1 MDHNRLKKLMNAASM
16 ALFVLCVALGI
27 WLWRKGVFQSKEALQ
42 DFLTNYGGS
51 ATTLFL
57 VLQAVQVVI
66 PILPGGVS
74 CLAGVLLFGPW
85 LGFVLNYVGISLG
98 SFVAFAMARNWGKPL
113 LNKLFSK
120 KLFPDS
126 VRPQISGM
134 GKLRFGIRRLPRSR
148 NPYHNVDG
156 LHILSSSVISRTTR
170 HGFPTAST
178 WAGISFVTTL
188 PAPITLPSPMV
199 TPGRIVTFA
208 PSQTLSPTVIGFAIS
223 SP

>member
-120 KLFPDS
+120 KLHDKYMKWTHESRRFDRLFALAIFLPGLPDDFLCFLAGTTGMSWKKFALITVTCRPLMIFAYSLGALGFRAVFP
-126 VRPQISGM
+126 
-134 GKLRFGIRRLPRSR
+134 L
-148 NPYHNVDG
+148 
-156 LHILSSSVISRTTR
+156 
-170 HGFPTAST
+170 
-178 WAGISFVTTL
+178 
-188 PAPITLPSPMV
+188 
-199 TPGRIVTFA
+199 
-208 PSQTLSPTVIGFAIS
+208 
-223 SP
+223 

>member
-16 ALFVLCVALGI
+16 ALFVLCVALGV

-120 KLFPDS
+120 KLHEKYERWTHESRRFDRLFALAIFLPGLPDDFLCFLAGTTGMSWKKFALITVTCRPLMIFAYSLGALGFRAVFP
-126 VRPQISGM
+126 
-134 GKLRFGIRRLPRSR
+134 L
-148 NPYHNVDG
+148 
-156 LHILSSSVISRTTR
+156 
-170 HGFPTAST
+170 
-178 WAGISFVTTL
+178 
-188 PAPITLPSPMV
+188 
-199 TPGRIVTFA
+199 
-208 PSQTLSPTVIGFAIS
+208 
-223 SP
+223 

>member
-16 ALFVLCVALGI
+16 ALFVLCLALGI

-51 ATTLFL
+51 ASTLFL

-85 LGFVLNYVGISLG
+85 LGFVLNYVGIALG

-113 LNKLFSK
+113 LDKLFSK
-120 KLFPDS
+120 KLHAKYERWTHESRRFDRLFALAIFLPGLPDDFLCFLAGTTGMSWKKFALITVTCRPLMIFAYSLGALGFRAVFP
-126 VRPQISGM
+126 
-134 GKLRFGIRRLPRSR
+134 L
-148 NPYHNVDG
+148 
-156 LHILSSSVISRTTR
+156 
-170 HGFPTAST
+170 
-178 WAGISFVTTL
+178 
-188 PAPITLPSPMV
+188 
-199 TPGRIVTFA
+199 
-208 PSQTLSPTVIGFAIS
+208 
-223 SP
+223 

>member
-120 KLFPDS
+120 KLHEKYERWTHESRRFDRLFALAIFLPGLPDDFLCFLAGTTGMS
-126 VRPQISGM
+126 WKKFALITVTCRPLMIFAYSLGALDSG
-134 GKLRFGIRRLPRSR
+134 
-148 NPYHNVDG
+148 PYSLCENG
-156 LHILSSSVISRTTR
+156 
-170 HGFPTAST
+170 
-178 WAGISFVTTL
+178 
-188 PAPITLPSPMV
+188 
-199 TPGRIVTFA
+199 
-208 PSQTLSPTVIGFAIS
+208 
-223 SP
+223 

>member
-1 MDHNRLKKLMNAASM
+1 MDQNRLKKLMNAASM

-66 PILPGGVS
+66 PILPGCVS
-74 CLAGVLLFGPW
+74 CLAGVLIFGPW

-120 KLFPDS
+120 KLHEKYERWTHESRRFDRLFALAIFLPGLPDDFLCFLAGTTGMSWKKFALITVTCRPLMIFAYSLGALGFRAVFP
-126 VRPQISGM
+126 
-134 GKLRFGIRRLPRSR
+134 L
-148 NPYHNVDG
+148 
-156 LHILSSSVISRTTR
+156 
-170 HGFPTAST
+170 
-178 WAGISFVTTL
+178 
-188 PAPITLPSPMV
+188 
-199 TPGRIVTFA
+199 
-208 PSQTLSPTVIGFAIS
+208 
-223 SP
+223 

>member
-1 MDHNRLKKLMNAASM
+1 MDHDRLKKWMNAASLI
-16 ALFVLCVALGI
+16 LFILCVALGI

-85 LGFVLNYVGISLG
+85 LGFVLNYAGIALG

-113 LNKLFSK
+113 LKKLFSK
-120 KLFPDS
+120 KLHEKYERWTHES
-126 VRPQISGM
+126 R
-134 GKLRFGIRRLPRSR
+134 RFDRL
-148 NPYHNVDG
+148 
-156 LHILSSSVISRTTR
+156 
-170 HGFPTAST
+170 
-178 WAGISFVTTL
+178 
-188 PAPITLPSPMV
+188 
-199 TPGRIVTFA
+199 
-208 PSQTLSPTVIGFAIS
+208 FAIAIFLPGLPDDFLCFLAGTTGMS
-223 SP
+223 WKKFALITVTCRPLMIFAYSLGALGFRAVFPL

>member
-1 MDHNRLKKLMNAASM
+1 MDQNRLKKLMNAASM

-74 CLAGVLLFGPW
+74 CLAGVLIFGPW

-120 KLFPDS
+120 KLHEKYERWTHESRRFDRLFALAIFLPGLPDDFLCFLAGTTGMSWKKFALITVTCRPLMIFAYSLGALGFRAVFP
-126 VRPQISGM
+126 
-134 GKLRFGIRRLPRSR
+134 L
-148 NPYHNVDG
+148 
-156 LHILSSSVISRTTR
+156 
-170 HGFPTAST
+170 
-178 WAGISFVTTL
+178 
-188 PAPITLPSPMV
+188 
-199 TPGRIVTFA
+199 
-208 PSQTLSPTVIGFAIS
+208 
-223 SP
+223 

>member
-1 MDHNRLKKLMNAASM
+1 MDQNRLKKLMNAASM

-27 WLWRKGVFQSKEALQ
+27 WLWRKGVFQSKETLQ

-74 CLAGVLLFGPW
+74 CLAGVLIFGPW

-120 KLFPDS
+120 KLHEKYERWTHESRRFDRLFALAIFLPGLPDDFLCFLAGTTGMSWKKFALITVTCRPLMIFAYSLGALGFRAVFP
-126 VRPQISGM
+126 
-134 GKLRFGIRRLPRSR
+134 L
-148 NPYHNVDG
+148 
-156 LHILSSSVISRTTR
+156 
-170 HGFPTAST
+170 
-178 WAGISFVTTL
+178 
-188 PAPITLPSPMV
+188 
-199 TPGRIVTFA
+199 
-208 PSQTLSPTVIGFAIS
+208 
-223 SP
+223 

>member
-1 MDHNRLKKLMNAASM
+1 MDQNRLKKLMNAASM

-74 CLAGVLLFGPW
+74 CLAGVLIFGPW

-120 KLFPDS
+120 KLHEKYERWTHESRRFDRLFALAIFLPGLPDDFLCFLAGTTGMSWKKFALITVTCRPLMIFAYSLGALGFQAVFP
-126 VRPQISGM
+126 
-134 GKLRFGIRRLPRSR
+134 L
-148 NPYHNVDG
+148 
-156 LHILSSSVISRTTR
+156 
-170 HGFPTAST
+170 
-178 WAGISFVTTL
+178 
-188 PAPITLPSPMV
+188 
-199 TPGRIVTFA
+199 
-208 PSQTLSPTVIGFAIS
+208 
-223 SP
+223 

>member
-120 KLFPDS
+120 KLHEKYERWTHESRRFDRLFALAIFLPGLPDDFLCFLAGTTGMSWKKFALIPVTCRPLMIFAYSLGALGFRAVFP
-126 VRPQISGM
+126 
-134 GKLRFGIRRLPRSR
+134 L
-148 NPYHNVDG
+148 
-156 LHILSSSVISRTTR
+156 
-170 HGFPTAST
+170 
-178 WAGISFVTTL
+178 
-188 PAPITLPSPMV
+188 
-199 TPGRIVTFA
+199 
-208 PSQTLSPTVIGFAIS
+208 
-223 SP
+223 

>member
-51 ATTLFL
+51 ASTLFL

-85 LGFVLNYVGISLG
+85 LGFVINYVGIALG

-113 LNKLFSK
+113 LDKLFSK
-120 KLFPDS
+120 KLHAKYERWTHESRRFDRLFALAIFLPGLPDDFLCFLAGTTGMSWKKFALITVTCRPLMIFAYSLGALGFRAVFP
-126 VRPQISGM
+126 
-134 GKLRFGIRRLPRSR
+134 L
-148 NPYHNVDG
+148 
-156 LHILSSSVISRTTR
+156 
-170 HGFPTAST
+170 
-178 WAGISFVTTL
+178 
-188 PAPITLPSPMV
+188 
-199 TPGRIVTFA
+199 
-208 PSQTLSPTVIGFAIS
+208 
-223 SP
+223 

>member
-98 SFVAFAMARNWGKPL
+98 SFVAFAMARNWGTPL

-120 KLFPDS
+120 KLHEKYERWTHESRRFDRLFALAIFLPGLPDDFLCFLAGTTGMSWKKFALITVTCRPLMIFAYSLGALGFRAVFP
-126 VRPQISGM
+126 
-134 GKLRFGIRRLPRSR
+134 L
-148 NPYHNVDG
+148 
-156 LHILSSSVISRTTR
+156 
-170 HGFPTAST
+170 
-178 WAGISFVTTL
+178 
-188 PAPITLPSPMV
+188 
-199 TPGRIVTFA
+199 
-208 PSQTLSPTVIGFAIS
+208 
-223 SP
+223 

>member
-51 ATTLFL
+51 ASTLFL

-74 CLAGVLLFGPW
+74 CLAGVLIFGPW

-120 KLFPDS
+120 KLHAKYERWTHESRRFDRLFALAIFLPGLPDDFLCFLAGTTGMSWKKFALITVTCRPLMIFAYSLGALGFRAVFP
-126 VRPQISGM
+126 
-134 GKLRFGIRRLPRSR
+134 L
-148 NPYHNVDG
+148 
-156 LHILSSSVISRTTR
+156 
-170 HGFPTAST
+170 
-178 WAGISFVTTL
+178 
-188 PAPITLPSPMV
+188 
-199 TPGRIVTFA
+199 
-208 PSQTLSPTVIGFAIS
+208 
-223 SP
+223 

>member
-120 KLFPDS
+120 KLHEKYERWTHESRRFDRLFALAIFLPGLPDDFLCFLAGTTGMSWKKFALITVTCRPLMIFAYSLGALGFRAVFP
-126 VRPQISGM
+126 
-134 GKLRFGIRRLPRSR
+134 L
-148 NPYHNVDG
+148 
-156 LHILSSSVISRTTR
+156 
-170 HGFPTAST
+170 
-178 WAGISFVTTL
+178 
-188 PAPITLPSPMV
+188 
-199 TPGRIVTFA
+199 
-208 PSQTLSPTVIGFAIS
+208 
-223 SP
+223 

>member
-120 KLFPDS
+120 KLHEKYERWTHESRRFDRLFALAIFLPGLPDDFLCFLVGTTGMSWKKFALITVTCRPLMIFAYSLGALGFRAVFP
-126 VRPQISGM
+126 
-134 GKLRFGIRRLPRSR
+134 L
-148 NPYHNVDG
+148 
-156 LHILSSSVISRTTR
+156 
-170 HGFPTAST
+170 
-178 WAGISFVTTL
+178 
-188 PAPITLPSPMV
+188 
-199 TPGRIVTFA
+199 
-208 PSQTLSPTVIGFAIS
+208 
-223 SP
+223 

>member
-1 MDHNRLKKLMNAASM
+1 MDQNRLKKLMNAASM

-74 CLAGVLLFGPW
+74 CLAGVLIFGPW

-98 SFVAFAMARNWGKPL
+98 SFVAFAMARNWGKPQ

-120 KLFPDS
+120 KLHEKYERWTHESRRFDRLFALAIFLPGLPDDFLCFLAGTTGMSWKKFALITVTCRPLMIFAYSLGALGFRAVFP
-126 VRPQISGM
+126 
-134 GKLRFGIRRLPRSR
+134 L
-148 NPYHNVDG
+148 
-156 LHILSSSVISRTTR
+156 
-170 HGFPTAST
+170 
-178 WAGISFVTTL
+178 
-188 PAPITLPSPMV
+188 
-199 TPGRIVTFA
+199 
-208 PSQTLSPTVIGFAIS
+208 
-223 SP
+223 

>member
-1 MDHNRLKKLMNAASM
+1 MDQNRLKKLMNAASM

-74 CLAGVLLFGPW
+74 CLAGVLIFGPW

-120 KLFPDS
+120 KLHEKYERWTHKSRRFDRLFALAIFLPGLPDDFLCFLAGTTGMSWKKFALITVTCRPLMIFAYSLGALGFRAVFP
-126 VRPQISGM
+126 
-134 GKLRFGIRRLPRSR
+134 L
-148 NPYHNVDG
+148 
-156 LHILSSSVISRTTR
+156 
-170 HGFPTAST
+170 
-178 WAGISFVTTL
+178 
-188 PAPITLPSPMV
+188 
-199 TPGRIVTFA
+199 
-208 PSQTLSPTVIGFAIS
+208 
-223 SP
+223 

>member
-1 MDHNRLKKLMNAASM
+1 MDHNRSKKLMNAASM

-120 KLFPDS
+120 KLHEKYERWTHESRRFDRLFALAIFLPGLPDDFLCFLAGTTGMSWKKFALITVTCRPLMIFAYSLGALGFRAVFP
-126 VRPQISGM
+126 
-134 GKLRFGIRRLPRSR
+134 L
-148 NPYHNVDG
+148 
-156 LHILSSSVISRTTR
+156 
-170 HGFPTAST
+170 
-178 WAGISFVTTL
+178 
-188 PAPITLPSPMV
+188 
-199 TPGRIVTFA
+199 
-208 PSQTLSPTVIGFAIS
+208 
-223 SP
+223 

>member
-1 MDHNRLKKLMNAASM
+1 MDQNRLKKLMNAASM

-74 CLAGVLLFGPW
+74 CLAGVLIFGPW

-120 KLFPDS
+120 KLHEKYERWTHESRRYHRHELEKICPDYRHLPPPDDFRLFPG
-126 VRPQISGM
+126 RP
-134 GKLRFGIRRLPRSR
+134 GI
-148 NPYHNVDG
+148 
-156 LHILSSSVISRTTR
+156 
-170 HGFPTAST
+170 
-178 WAGISFVTTL
+178 
-188 PAPITLPSPMV
+188 
-199 TPGRIVTFA
+199 PGRI
-208 PSQTLSPTVIGFAIS
+208 SPVKTDNFPPQS
-223 SP
+223 

>member
-1 MDHNRLKKLMNAASM
+1 MDHNRLKKLMNAAYM

-51 ATTLFL
+51 ASTLFL

-85 LGFVLNYVGISLG
+85 LGFVLNYVGIALG

-113 LNKLFSK
+113 LDKLFSK
-120 KLFPDS
+120 KLHAKYERWTHESRRFDRLFALAIFLPGLPDDFLCFLAGTTGMSWKKFALITVTCRPLMIFAYSLGALGFRAVFP
-126 VRPQISGM
+126 
-134 GKLRFGIRRLPRSR
+134 L
-148 NPYHNVDG
+148 
-156 LHILSSSVISRTTR
+156 
-170 HGFPTAST
+170 
-178 WAGISFVTTL
+178 
-188 PAPITLPSPMV
+188 
-199 TPGRIVTFA
+199 
-208 PSQTLSPTVIGFAIS
+208 
-223 SP
+223 

>member
-1 MDHNRLKKLMNAASM
+1 MDQNRLKKLMNAASM

-74 CLAGVLLFGPW
+74 CLAGVLIFGPW

-120 KLFPDS
+120 KLHEKYERWTHESRRFDRLFALAIFLPGLPDDFLCFLA
-126 VRPQISGM
+126 G
-134 GKLRFGIRRLPRSR
+134 
-148 NPYHNVDG
+148 
-156 LHILSSSVISRTTR
+156 TT
-170 HGFPTAST
+170 
-178 WAGISFVTTL
+178 GISWKKFALITVTCRPL
-188 PAPITLPSPMV
+188 MI
-199 TPGRIVTFA
+199 FA
-208 PSQTLSPTVIGFAIS
+208 YSLGALGFRAVF
-223 SP
+223 PL

>member
-1 MDHNRLKKLMNAASM
+1 MDQNRLKKLMNAASM
-16 ALFVLCVALGI
+16 ALFVLCVALGL

-74 CLAGVLLFGPW
+74 CLAGVLIFGPW

-120 KLFPDS
+120 KLHEKYERWTHESRRFDRLFALAIFLPGLPDDFLCFLAGTTGMSWKKFALITVTCRPLMIFAYSLGALGFRAVFP
-126 VRPQISGM
+126 
-134 GKLRFGIRRLPRSR
+134 L
-148 NPYHNVDG
+148 
-156 LHILSSSVISRTTR
+156 
-170 HGFPTAST
+170 
-178 WAGISFVTTL
+178 
-188 PAPITLPSPMV
+188 
-199 TPGRIVTFA
+199 
-208 PSQTLSPTVIGFAIS
+208 
-223 SP
+223 

>member
-1 MDHNRLKKLMNAASM
+1 MDQNRLKKLMNAASM

-27 WLWRKGVFQSKEALQ
+27 WLWRKGVFQSKETLQ

-74 CLAGVLLFGPW
+74 CLAGVLIFGPW
-85 LGFVLNYVGISLG
+85 LGFVRNYVGISLG

-120 KLFPDS
+120 KLHEKYERWTHESRRFDRLFALAIFLPGLPDDFLCFLAGTTGMSWKKFALITVTCRPLMIFAYSLGALGFRAVFP
-126 VRPQISGM
+126 
-134 GKLRFGIRRLPRSR
+134 L
-148 NPYHNVDG
+148 
-156 LHILSSSVISRTTR
+156 
-170 HGFPTAST
+170 
-178 WAGISFVTTL
+178 
-188 PAPITLPSPMV
+188 
-199 TPGRIVTFA
+199 
-208 PSQTLSPTVIGFAIS
+208 
-223 SP
+223 

>member
-1 MDHNRLKKLMNAASM
+1 MDQNRLKKLMNAASM

-74 CLAGVLLFGPW
+74 CLAGVLIFGPW

-113 LNKLFSK
+113 LNNLFSK
-120 KLFPDS
+120 KLHEKYERWTHESRRFDRLFALAIFLPGLPDDFLCFLADTTGMSWQKFALITVTCRPLMIFAYSLGALGFRAVFP
-126 VRPQISGM
+126 
-134 GKLRFGIRRLPRSR
+134 L
-148 NPYHNVDG
+148 
-156 LHILSSSVISRTTR
+156 
-170 HGFPTAST
+170 
-178 WAGISFVTTL
+178 
-188 PAPITLPSPMV
+188 
-199 TPGRIVTFA
+199 
-208 PSQTLSPTVIGFAIS
+208 
-223 SP
+223 

>member
-51 ATTLFL
+51 ASTLFL

-66 PILPGGVS
+66 PSLPGGVS

-85 LGFVLNYVGISLG
+85 LGFVLNYVGIALG

-113 LNKLFSK
+113 LDKLFSK
-120 KLFPDS
+120 KLHAKYERWTHESRRFDRLFALAIFLPGLPDDFLCFLAGTTGMSWKKFALITVTCRPLMIFAYSLGALGFRAVFP
-126 VRPQISGM
+126 
-134 GKLRFGIRRLPRSR
+134 L
-148 NPYHNVDG
+148 
-156 LHILSSSVISRTTR
+156 
-170 HGFPTAST
+170 
-178 WAGISFVTTL
+178 
-188 PAPITLPSPMV
+188 
-199 TPGRIVTFA
+199 
-208 PSQTLSPTVIGFAIS
+208 
-223 SP
+223 

>member
-1 MDHNRLKKLMNAASM
+1 MDQNRLKKLMNAASM

-27 WLWRKGVFQSKEALQ
+27 WLWRKGVFQSKETLQ

-66 PILPGGVS
+66 PILPGGDS
-74 CLAGVLLFGPW
+74 CLAGVLIFGPW

-120 KLFPDS
+120 KLHEKYERWTHESRRFDRLFALAIFLPGLPDDFLCFLAGTTGMSWKKFALITVTCRPLMIFAYSLGALGFRAVFP
-126 VRPQISGM
+126 
-134 GKLRFGIRRLPRSR
+134 L
-148 NPYHNVDG
+148 
-156 LHILSSSVISRTTR
+156 
-170 HGFPTAST
+170 
-178 WAGISFVTTL
+178 
-188 PAPITLPSPMV
+188 
-199 TPGRIVTFA
+199 
-208 PSQTLSPTVIGFAIS
+208 
-223 SP
+223 

>member
-1 MDHNRLKKLMNAASM
+1 MDQNRLKKLMNAASM

-74 CLAGVLLFGPW
+74 CLAGVLVFGPW

-120 KLFPDS
+120 KLHEKYERWTHESRRFDRLFALAIFLPGLPDDFLCFLAGTTGMSWKKFALITVTCRPLMIFAYSLGALGFRAVFP
-126 VRPQISGM
+126 
-134 GKLRFGIRRLPRSR
+134 L
-148 NPYHNVDG
+148 
-156 LHILSSSVISRTTR
+156 
-170 HGFPTAST
+170 
-178 WAGISFVTTL
+178 
-188 PAPITLPSPMV
+188 
-199 TPGRIVTFA
+199 
-208 PSQTLSPTVIGFAIS
+208 
-223 SP
+223 

>member
-27 WLWRKGVFQSKEALQ
+27 WLWRKGVFQSKETLQ

-74 CLAGVLLFGPW
+74 CLAGVLIFGPW

-120 KLFPDS
+120 KLHEKYERWTHESRRFDRLFALAIFLPGLPDDFLCFLAGTTGMSWKKFALITVTCRPLMIFAYSLGALGFRAVFP
-126 VRPQISGM
+126 
-134 GKLRFGIRRLPRSR
+134 L
-148 NPYHNVDG
+148 
-156 LHILSSSVISRTTR
+156 
-170 HGFPTAST
+170 
-178 WAGISFVTTL
+178 
-188 PAPITLPSPMV
+188 
-199 TPGRIVTFA
+199 
-208 PSQTLSPTVIGFAIS
+208 
-223 SP
+223 

>member
-1 MDHNRLKKLMNAASM
+1 MDQNRLKKLMNAASM

-74 CLAGVLLFGPW
+74 CLAGVLIFGPW

-120 KLFPDS
+120 KLHEKYERWTHESRRFDRLFALAILLPGLPDDFLCFLAGTTGMSWKKFALITVTCRPLMIFAYSLGALGFRAVFP
-126 VRPQISGM
+126 
-134 GKLRFGIRRLPRSR
+134 L
-148 NPYHNVDG
+148 
-156 LHILSSSVISRTTR
+156 
-170 HGFPTAST
+170 
-178 WAGISFVTTL
+178 
-188 PAPITLPSPMV
+188 
-199 TPGRIVTFA
+199 
-208 PSQTLSPTVIGFAIS
+208 
-223 SP
+223 

>member
-74 CLAGVLLFGPW
+74 CLAGVLIFGPW

-120 KLFPDS
+120 KLHEKYERWTHESRRFDRLFALAIFLPGLPDDFLCFLAGTTGMSWKKFALITVTCRPLMIFAYSLGALGFRAVFP
-126 VRPQISGM
+126 
-134 GKLRFGIRRLPRSR
+134 L
-148 NPYHNVDG
+148 
-156 LHILSSSVISRTTR
+156 
-170 HGFPTAST
+170 
-178 WAGISFVTTL
+178 
-188 PAPITLPSPMV
+188 
-199 TPGRIVTFA
+199 
-208 PSQTLSPTVIGFAIS
+208 
-223 SP
+223 

>member
-1 MDHNRLKKLMNAASM
+1 MDQSRLKKLMNAASM

-74 CLAGVLLFGPW
+74 CLAGVLIFGPW

-120 KLFPDS
+120 KLHEKYERWTHESRRFDRLFALAIFLPGLPDDFLCFLAGTTGMSWKKFALITVTCRPLMIFAYSLGALGFRAVFP
-126 VRPQISGM
+126 
-134 GKLRFGIRRLPRSR
+134 L
-148 NPYHNVDG
+148 
-156 LHILSSSVISRTTR
+156 
-170 HGFPTAST
+170 
-178 WAGISFVTTL
+178 
-188 PAPITLPSPMV
+188 
-199 TPGRIVTFA
+199 
-208 PSQTLSPTVIGFAIS
+208 
-223 SP
+223 

>member
-51 ATTLFL
+51 ASTLFL

-74 CLAGVLLFGPW
+74 CLAGVLIFGPW

-113 LNKLFSK
+113 LDKLFSK
-120 KLFPDS
+120 KLHAKYERWTHESRRFDRLFALAIFLPGLPDDFLCFLAGTTGMSWKKFALITVTCRPLMIFAYSLGALGFRAVFP
-126 VRPQISGM
+126 
-134 GKLRFGIRRLPRSR
+134 L
-148 NPYHNVDG
+148 
-156 LHILSSSVISRTTR
+156 
-170 HGFPTAST
+170 
-178 WAGISFVTTL
+178 
-188 PAPITLPSPMV
+188 
-199 TPGRIVTFA
+199 
-208 PSQTLSPTVIGFAIS
+208 
-223 SP
+223 